1 VVRKNS
7 KKGYIMKKI
16 VIITSII
23 LASSTLSAEVHRNTG
38 CGLGSM
44 IIENQNTV
52 AKQILAA
59 TSNGT
64 SGNQTFGITSGSL
77 NCDQPIKLILNEK
90 IERFVRDN
98 IDEIALDISVGEG
111 ENLDTLSTLLDIKDA
126 EKFKR
131 TLQDNFSKIYTDDSV
146 TSAQV
151 IDNIMTI
158 IG

>member
-1 VVRKNS
+1 
-7 KKGYIMKKI
+7 M
-16 VIITSII
+16 
-23 LASSTLSAEVHRNTG
+23 
-38 CGLGSM
+38 
-44 IIENQNTV
+44 
-52 AKQILAA
+52 
-59 TSNGT
+59 
-64 SGNQTFGITSGSL
+64 
-77 NCDQPIKLILNEK
+77 NCDQPIKLVSNDK
-90 IERFVRDN
+90 VQRFVRDN